1 MYSFYMCCQFYHI
14 NKLINHIVCRILVLN
29 LLPQGS
35 QENDSIINLQLTKMC
50 NKTRYY
56 PIIDNQIEKTV
67 VLILMSPNI

>member
-1 MYSFYMCCQFYHI
+1 MIHYHV
-14 NKLINHIVCRILVLN
+14 HF
-29 LLPQGS
+29 QGS

-56 PIIDNQIEKTV
+56 PIIDNQIEKTM